1 MRNRILFFIVFYLL
15 DFVNF
20 CVEYIMERIVLQE
33 FIFTFLNKNITEVFL
48 IIFKP
53 QGKSDIT
60 TNPKYLRYKSLLNL

>member
-1 MRNRILFFIVFYLL
+1 
-15 DFVNF
+15 
-20 CVEYIMERIVLQE
+20 MERIVLQE